1 MCVVFCSPSAETIH
15 QELGAHYTLK
25 DAQKE
30 NENSVS
36 KILYAV
42 SQRIVINALRFAARM
57 LRRRKTLRQMP
68 SFSGNSPL
76 PRCNYLLPKISVIPP
91 SAPQAVYH

>member
-15 QELGAHYTLK
+15 QEFGAHYTLK

-42 SQRIVINALRFAARM
+42 SQRIVIKALRFAARM
-57 LRRRKTLRQMP
+57 LRQRKTLRQMP
-68 SFSGNSPL
+68 QFYSDYPL
-76 PRCNYLLPKISVIPP
+76 PLLNY
-91 SAPQAVYH
+91 